1 MRITGVLIAILRNL
15 FCQHARSFEVTAEGE
30 IQIYTF
36 TEAGSADLS
45 ELDFRYEIF
54 SGETE
59 DGEHVDLA
67 LLGLLSAERH
77 RFSTAGN
84 YGAKRAFAFAQI
96 VITRECI
103 FHFLKRAQRVA
114 YVNRGRGFLLGG
126 TQILRSL
133 EFTAKENRLRDPAG
147 ETPDEGIERA
157 DPVKVRGSETAR
169 GAEYKTRQTRSA
181 CLVYPVE
188 GGGETALAGD
198 EVRAAFEDL
207 RRQTGRDTSRL
218 AGKRTP
224 HIKFAGRI
232 ATGDDLNRA
241 DCLRARRLGGI
252 ERILGGGVA
261 RCNLRHVE
269 VTRKTLLF
277 ALLGEFRILMID
289 IECFLC
295 VRFLLR
301 GFDRSEVRAR
311 HRSGE

>member
-15 FCQHARSFEVTAEGE
+15 FCQHARSFEITAEGE
-30 IQIYTF
+30 IQIHTF

-54 SGETE
+54 SGETQ

-67 LLGLLSAERH
+67 LLELLSAERH

-84 YGAKRAFAFAQI
+84 YSAKRAFAFAQI

-157 DPVKVRGSETAR
+157 DPVKVRGSESTC
-169 GAEYKTRQTRSA
+169 GAEHKSREPRGTR
-181 CLVYPVE
+181 LVYPVKR
-188 GGGETALAGD
+188 GGETALAGD
-198 EVRAAFEDL
+198 EVWATFEDL
-207 RRQTGRDTSRL
+207 RGHTGGNASWL
-218 AGKRTP
+218 AGERP
-224 HIKFAGRI
+224 SHIKFSGGI
-232 ATGDDLNRA
+232 ATGDDLNSA
-241 DCLRARRLGGI
+241 NCLRPRGLCGV

-261 RCNLRHVE
+261 
-269 VTRKTLLF
+269 
-277 ALLGEFRILMID
+277 
-289 IECFLC
+289 
-295 VRFLLR
+295 
-301 GFDRSEVRAR
+301 
-311 HRSGE
+311 